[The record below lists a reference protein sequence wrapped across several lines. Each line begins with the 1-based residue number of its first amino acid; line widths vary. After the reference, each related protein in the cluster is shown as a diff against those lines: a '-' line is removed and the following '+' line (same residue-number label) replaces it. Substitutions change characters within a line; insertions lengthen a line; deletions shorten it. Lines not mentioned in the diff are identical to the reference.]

1 MSPLCTVS
9 TEHPPRL
16 LVSTSSSSSACPAD
30 TREPLQRLH
39 LKRCDEMRRATASRE
54 MKISASLV
62 GDEVARSKTLHFS
75 LCLLTLC
82 LCFTRSL
89 YSAGATVYATVC
101 FIPPPR
107 SRFTGFNLKI
117 GFLSCPKIAEEK
129 IIQHQRI
136 LYQSIFFFLV
146 TSVFICA

>member
-1 MSPLCTVS
+1 MSLLCAVS
-9 TEHPPRL
+9 TEHPTRL

-30 TREPLQRLH
+30 TREPLKRLH
-39 LKRCDEMRRATASRE
+39 LKRCDEMRRATVSRE

-62 GDEVARSKTLHFS
+62 GDEAARSKTLHFS

-82 LCFTRSL
+82 LCFTKSL
-89 YSAGATVYATVC
+89 YFAGATVYAAV
-101 FIPPPR
+101 FFFPPS

-117 GFLSCPKIAEEK
+117 VFLHRPKIAEER

-136 LYQSIFFFLV
+136 LYQSIFSL
-146 TSVFICA
+146 